1 MRKKE
6 IDEMVIGRIERR
18 RMYDNEGKQRRKNGK
33 KKDMIRGH
41 K

>member
-1 MRKKE
+1 MREEE
-6 IDEMVIGRIERR
+6 INEKVIGRIERR
-18 RMYDNEGKQRRKNGK
+18 RMYDNEGKQRRNGK